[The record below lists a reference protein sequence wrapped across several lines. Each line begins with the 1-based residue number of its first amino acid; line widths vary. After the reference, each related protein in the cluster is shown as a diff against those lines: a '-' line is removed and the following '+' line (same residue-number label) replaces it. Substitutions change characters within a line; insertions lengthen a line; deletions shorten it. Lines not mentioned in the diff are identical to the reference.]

1 MAGSLAGVS
10 RKLVFAVG
18 SRPETIN
25 GAYDMNLDSLG
36 YITIA
41 VGSVI
46 TWGTAGIPPGGFSNF
61 RPLLREYE
69 ANRKAG
75 DAPTADARMAYL
87 QLRCYQI
94 GGAIVGLGL
103 LMLAVAAVAK

>member
-1 MAGSLAGVS
+1 
-10 RKLVFAVG
+10 
-18 SRPETIN
+18 
-25 GAYDMNLDSLG
+25 MNLDSLG

-46 TWGTAGIPPGGFSNF
+46 AWGTAGIPPGGFSKF

-69 ANRKAG
+69 ASRKTG
-75 DAPTADARMAYL
+75 KTPTDDARMAYF

-94 GGAIVGLGL
+94 GGLVVGIGL
-103 LMLAVAAVAK
+103 LLLTIPLVRSMIVS